1 MPETA
6 WPTAPS
12 REETLTDYET
22 DYGEDLI
29 DLTWRLE
36 EEGGGEAVGHVEG
49 PDGEPLERS
58 FHFEGLDDPHLPDR
72 VAEIMREDGRRFGV
86 WTRS

>member
-1 MPETA
+1 MSEH
-6 WPTAPS
+6 
-12 REETLTDYET
+12 ET
-22 DYGEDLI
+22 DYGTDLI

-49 PDGEPLERS
+49 PGGEPLERS
-58 FHFEGLDDPHLPDR
+58 FQFEDLDDAHLPDR
-72 VAEIMREDGRRFGV
+72 VAEIIREDGRRFGV

>member
-1 MPETA
+1 MTE
-6 WPTAPS
+6 
-12 REETLTDYET
+12 YET

-49 PDGEPLERS
+49 PEGQPLERS